1 MRSGLWK
8 LLSHSKRAYSVP
20 TKTKKFSE
28 AQIAALAHPLDGKSA
43 IDPACYSRSAADA
56 INGILTCDVDAETAR
71 AYGGPVWHASVCPP
85 FRHYA
90 ETLLS
95 GVGEGARF
103 DDAGLLYPDV
113 YHLRRRMT
121 LEEIS
126 RLGSLAGCG
135 KTGLAE
141 QFCSSGVRCSGA

>member
-56 INGILTCDVDAETAR
+56 INGILTGRGFR
-71 AYGGPVWHASVCPP
+71 APYFRRSP
-85 FRHYA
+85 FPGDRRQNR
-90 ETLLS
+90 LS
-95 GVGEGARF
+95 SAFFRQKDGR
-103 DDAGLLYPDV
+103 P
-113 YHLRRRMT
+113 H
-121 LEEIS
+121 
-126 RLGSLAGCG
+126 
-135 KTGLAE
+135 
-141 QFCSSGVRCSGA
+141 QP